1 MDDRIITMATKA
13 FNLESFLVRLFFALI
28 LVFSTFNPSGYSFY
42 HWVLKTMEVGFE
54 PLMAFAGIVLV
65 IGWVVYIRATITSL
79 GLIGLILAF
88 AFFGTLLWMVIDW
101 GLIPADSVQVI
112 TYIILTL
119 LSMVLAIGMSWSH
132 IRRRMSGQVDVNETE
147 DDLT

>member
-1 MDDRIITMATKA
+1 MANKA

>member
-1 MDDRIITMATKA
+1 MARQG
-13 FNLESFLVRLFFALI
+13 FSLESFLVRLFFALI
-28 LVFSTFNPSGYSFY
+28 LVFATYNPSGYSFFD
-42 HWVLKTMEVGFE
+42 WALTGLESGFE
-54 PLMAFAGIVLV
+54 PLMAFAGIILI
-65 IGWVVYIRATITSL
+65 IGWVVYIRATISSL

-101 GLIPADSVQVI
+101 EIVPADNIQTI

-132 IRRRMSGQVDVNETE
+132 IRRRMSGQIDVNGTE
-147 DDLT
+147 DDLH

>member
-1 MDDRIITMATKA
+1 MASNR
-13 FNLESFLVRLFFALI
+13 FNLGSFFVRLFFAFI
-28 LVFSTFNPSGYSFY
+28 LVFATFNPSGYSFY
-42 HWVLKTMEVGFE
+42 DWILKGMETGFE
-54 PLMAFAGIVLV
+54 PLMAFAGIVLL

-101 GLIPADSVQVI
+101 GFIPADSIQII
-112 TYIILTL
+112 TYIILSL

-132 IRRRMSGQVDVNETE
+132 IRRRMSGQVDVNETD

>member
-1 MDDRIITMATKA
+1 MAIKQ
-13 FNLESFLVRLFFALI
+13 FNFGSFLLRLIFALC
-28 LVFSTFNPSGYSFY
+28 LVFATYNPSGYSFY
-42 HWVLKTMEVGFE
+42 DWALTIIKTGFTPLFAFSGVVL
-54 PLMAFAGIVLV
+54 L

-88 AFFGTLLWMVIDW
+88 AFFGTLLWLIIDM
-101 GLIPADSVQVI
+101 GVPADSITVL
-112 TYIILTL
+112 TYIALTL

-147 DDLT
+147 DEF

>member
-1 MDDRIITMATKA
+1 MATKA